1 MFRKDQC
8 AAARLGKKLSSFFFP
23 ERAPT
28 QGAQDAFANA
38 GNAFHLI
45 GQVNAK
51 RENLKMAFRK
61 IVKYV
66 PQDRGESLGA
76 VGQAQDIP

>member
-1 MFRKDQC
+1 MSRKDQC
-8 AAARLGKKLSSFFFP
+8 AAARLGKKLSSFFP

-28 QGAQDAFANA
+28 QGAQDALSNA

-51 RENLKMAFRK
+51 RENLKVAFRK
-61 IVKYV
+61 IVKYA